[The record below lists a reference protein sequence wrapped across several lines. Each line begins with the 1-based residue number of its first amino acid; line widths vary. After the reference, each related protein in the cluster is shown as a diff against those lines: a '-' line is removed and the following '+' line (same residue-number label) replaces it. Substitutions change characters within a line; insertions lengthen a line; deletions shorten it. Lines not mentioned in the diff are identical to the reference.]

1 MFHFELIGCIQFDCI
16 PAMKPETQFI
26 IQNKLK
32 NMKEKAFLII
42 YLFRIPFKFSIV
54 QTDTLFENT
63 IKVSNI
69 EIESHIDYLSEYGNV
84 VSKDSK
90 KDVKMANVWI
100 SYNSNESPNNY
111 LYNILDHPWNVQS
124 TKIND
129 ILASKIPNIQLL
141 TPHDGLNP
149 LEFKFKQDKNVQ
161 YFNLE
166 SQEHENPKIAD
177 KPDPYSIENEVYQD
191 TMYFEAPRITF
202 NMIKYLLKFS
212 SSSKV
217 VMNYSELQKTPF
229 LVIFFLHLPIILTS
243 IIIVILVLSFES
255 GITKDLIQ
263 DEISKLPL
271 QKYSEDLEFT
281 ECSICLDIFQV
292 NEEVRVLSCKHC
304 FHRNCIDSWL
314 RSMLKCPICRNS
326 VTKLA
331 DSQNYEFYQS
341 LNSIP

>member
-1 MFHFELIGCIQFDCI
+1 
-16 PAMKPETQFI
+16 
-26 IQNKLK
+26 
-32 NMKEKAFLII
+32 MKEKAFLVI
-42 YLFRIPFKFSIV
+42 YFFKIPFRFSIFQRDALLDDAV
-54 QTDTLFENT
+54 K
-63 IKVSNI
+63 ISNI

-90 KDVKMANVWI
+90 KDVRIANVWI
-100 SYNSNESPNNY
+100 SSKSTDSPNSH
-111 LYNILDHPWNVQS
+111 LSNIFEYPWGDQS

-129 ILASKIPNIQLL
+129 ILASKISNIQLL
-141 TPHDGLNP
+141 THHDGLNP
-149 LEFKFKQDKNVQ
+149 LEFKSNHDKNVQ
-161 YFNLE
+161 YFSLD
-166 SQEHENPKIAD
+166 SQAPENPRVAEG
-177 KPDPYSIENEVYQD
+177 PEPYSLGSEVHQD
-191 TMYFEAPRITF
+191 SMYFETPRLTF

-212 SSSKV
+212 SSSKI

-281 ECSICLDIFQV
+281 ECPICLDVFQT

-331 DSQNYEFYQS
+331 DSQSYEFYQT
-341 LNSIP
+341 LNIP